1 MKKHLYIALLLTGIN
16 AVAQPVILSEN
27 FDTYN
32 GTIGSIPAGFIIT
45 WNDSTGTNSFYTGAT
60 SCGLSCNSYK
70 FGWDSATIITPFFAN
85 AGSVR
90 FFFKGNGTVNNQ
102 NTFYVYE
109 TPDGSSWNQ
118 VTAIS
123 GFSTTQQ
130 TLNFPLSPNTI
141 QLKFYYSKPTLGL
154 NVAFDDLTIFGP
166 VGLHENNRE
175 ESVSL
180 YPTPSQGILNLKF
193 NSDVSSI
200 TYSINNIIGKT
211 VLEGNAEAA
220 NRKYTL
226 NLTELADG
234 IYFIRI
240 KTADREISHRFI
252 IRR

>member
-1 MKKHLYIALLLTGIN
+1 MKKLLYIALLLTGFN
-16 AVAQPVILSEN
+16 ASAQPVILSEN

-32 GTIGSIPAGFIIT
+32 GTIGSIPAGFTIT

-70 FGWDSATIITPFFAN
+70 FGWDSSTIITPVFAN

-90 FFFKGNGTVNNQ
+90 FFFKGNGTLNNQ

-109 TPDGSSWNQ
+109 TPDGSTWNQ

-123 GFSTTQQ
+123 GFNTSQQ
-130 TLNFPLSPNTI
+130 TLNFPLASNSI
-141 QLKFYYSKPTLGL
+141 QLKFYYAKPTLGL

-166 VGLHENNRE
+166 VGINENNKDE
-175 ESVSL
+175 IVNI

-193 NSDVSSI
+193 SNDVSSI
-200 TYSINNIIGKT
+200 SYSINNVIGKT
-211 VLEGNAEAA
+211 VMEGNAETA

-226 NLTELADG
+226 NLSELTDG

-240 KTADREISHRFI
+240 KTSDREISRRFI

>member
-1 MKKHLYIALLLTGIN
+1 MKKLLYIALLLTGFN
-16 AVAQPVILSEN
+16 AIAQPVILSEN

-32 GTIGSIPAGFIIT
+32 GTIGSIPAGFTIT

-70 FGWDSATIITPFFAN
+70 FGWDSATIITPVFAN

-90 FFFKGNGTVNNQ
+90 FFFKGNGTLNNQ

-109 TPDGSSWNQ
+109 TPDGSTWNQ

-123 GFSTTQQ
+123 GFNTTQQ
-130 TLNFPLSPNTI
+130 TLNYPLSANTI

-166 VGLHENNRE
+166 VGINENNKDQI
-175 ESVSL
+175 VSL
-180 YPTPSQGILNLKF
+180 FPTPSQGILNLKF
-193 NSDVSSI
+193 NSDVASI
-200 TYSINNIIGKT
+200 SYSINNVIGKT
-211 VLEGNAEAA
+211 IIEGNAETS
-220 NRKYTL
+220 NRKFTL
-226 NLTELADG
+226 NLSELTDG

-240 KTADREISHRFI
+240 KTADREISRRFI